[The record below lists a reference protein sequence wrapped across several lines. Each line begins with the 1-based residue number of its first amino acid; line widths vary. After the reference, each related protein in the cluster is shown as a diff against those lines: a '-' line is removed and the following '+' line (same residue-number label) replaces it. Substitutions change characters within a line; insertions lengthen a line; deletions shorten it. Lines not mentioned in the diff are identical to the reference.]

1 MLLCSHSNSR
11 QINSSFSRNSR
22 DQTAITLVDQ
32 PNTAA
37 TAAPATVLRRQF
49 SLERMYESVV
59 EGVLFCCSGV
69 SILVTAAILFVLLIE
84 TVIPIG
90 EDKPFFWRIDLWEF
104 FVDTH
109 WTPTFNEKHFGVVS
123 LVCGTFLVA
132 IIAALVGLP
141 LGILS
146 AIYLSEYAKPKTRYI
161 VKPILEILSG
171 LPTVVYG
178 YFALIFV
185 TPYIVQ
191 PVFHRLLGLEVDAT
205 NALSAGMVMGIMI
218 MPMVCSLS
226 EDAIRAVPRTLREAG
241 YALGSTKYDVSLKVV
256 VPAALSGIVAAF
268 LLAVARALGETMLVA
283 IAAGNTPRM
292 TLNPLSSIQTMTT
305 FIVNTTKGDTPSGSI
320 EYQSLYAVALCLFA
334 MTFGMNVISHAVM
347 RRFREVYH

>member
-1 MLLCSHSNSR
+1 V
-11 QINSSFSRNSR
+11 
-22 DQTAITLVDQ
+22 ITLVNPQ
-32 PNTAA
+32 NTPDSPPP
-37 TAAPATVLRRQF
+37 APVLRRQF
-49 SLERMYESVV
+49 SLARLYELLV
-59 EGVLFCCSGV
+59 EGVLFCCSSV
-69 SILVTAAILFVLLIE
+69 SIFVTAAILFVLLIE
-84 TVIPIG
+84 TVIPMGG
-90 EDKPFFWRIDLWEF
+90 EKPFFWRVSLWEF
-104 FVDTH
+104 FTESR
-109 WTPTFNEKHFGVVS
+109 WTPTFSEKHFGVLP

-132 IIAALVGLP
+132 FIAALVGLP

-146 AIYLSEYAKPKTRYI
+146 AIYLSEYARPKTRQI

-191 PVFHRLLGLEVDAT
+191 PIFHSLLGLEVDAT
-205 NALSAGMVMGIMI
+205 NALSAGLVMGIMI

-241 YALGSTKYDVSLKVV
+241 YALGSTKYDVSIKVV

-268 LLAVARALGETMLVA
+268 LLAVARAIGETMLVA
-283 IAAGNTPRM
+283 IAAGNTPQM

-305 FIVNTTKGDTPSGSI
+305 FIVNTTKGDTPSGTI
-320 EYQSLYAVALCLFA
+320 EYQSLYAVALCLFV
-334 MTFGMNVISHAVM
+334 MTFGMNVVSHAVM